1 MFYKRVILRFLWRF
15 HPHESSPRKKSSRMW
30 LLQEETL
37 CTLLRLSH
45 VLTSYPIT
53 CLDPWLAGWIRASVD
68 WAIKKYLG
76 MMMKWWTMTLRG
88 SLPDKSKMRRKMRIF
103 RGFLCF
109 FNGFDGFQSGRWRIS
124 RLFMCRKRTRE
135 VEGWL
140 GYLLHDV
147 DISKYV
153 LYIWY
158 TSANGQLNR
167 EHDCKTPVVSH
178 NFPDKPVFEVG
189 GILTFA
195 WLSRLPFWWPETCPR
210 WYSLLWICPVHQ
222 LLLNTVTA
230 QSPSVSYLTNG
241 YGSKLGLPSSK
252 MSIIFSTDPC
262 FVEMSKNSSIWVA
275 PDASIQCICVY
286 IHTYIHT
293 YIHIY
298 TL

>member
-1 MFYKRVILRFLWRF
+1 MLRFLWRF

-53 CLDPWLAGWIRASVD
+53 CLDPRLAGWIRASVD

-76 MMMKWWTMTLRG
+76 MGMMKWWTMTLRG
-88 SLPDKSKMRRKMRIF
+88 SLPDKSKMGRKMRIF

-124 RLFMCRKRTRE
+124 RFFMGRKRTRE

-147 DISKYV
+147 DMSKYV

-167 EHDCKTPVVSH
+167 EHDCKTNTSG
-178 NFPDKPVFEVG
+178 FPQFSRQCLELGSFSPLLGSAGFRFG
-189 GILTFA
+189 GQRHAPGDILYCGYAPSINCYWTL
-195 WLSRLPFWWPETCPR
+195 WLRRVPR
-210 WYSLLWICPVHQ
+210 FPTWQ
-222 LLLNTVTA
+222 MAMGQN
-230 QSPSVSYLTNG
+230 
-241 YGSKLGLPSSK
+241 
-252 MSIIFSTDPC
+252 
-262 FVEMSKNSSIWVA
+262 
-275 PDASIQCICVY
+275 
-286 IHTYIHT
+286 
-293 YIHIY
+293 
-298 TL
+298 